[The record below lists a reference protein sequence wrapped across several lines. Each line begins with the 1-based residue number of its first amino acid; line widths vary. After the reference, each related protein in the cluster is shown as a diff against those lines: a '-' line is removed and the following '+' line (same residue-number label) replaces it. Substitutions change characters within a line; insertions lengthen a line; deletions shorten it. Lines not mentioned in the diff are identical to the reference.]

1 MARRTSLPTVWRAA
15 ALLVGSLL
23 VSAGLL
29 SAQDVVRGQSAGA
42 QLVGTKTV
50 SGGFSLGGPI
60 IYTVILTNVGTV
72 DQADNP
78 GREFTDVL
86 PAELTLVSA
95 SATSGTTTSNFS
107 SRTVTWD
114 GSIPAGGSVIITI
127 AATLNVLPINRPISN
142 QGSCSYDSHGIGVND
157 ATCLTDDPRTAAP
170 MDPTTILIIVD
181 PGPDIPALSGAGLAL
196 LCLALAGAALLRLRR
211 RGAV

>member
-15 ALLVGSLL
+15 AFLAGSLL

-29 SAQDVVRGQSAGA
+29 SAQDVLGGESAGA
-42 QLVGTKTV
+42 QLVATKTV
-50 SGGFSLGGPI
+50 SGGFTLGGPVT
-60 IYTVILTNVGTV
+60 YTVILTNAGTL
-72 DQADNP
+72 DQTDNP

-95 SATSGTTTSNFS
+95 SATSGFTASYFA

-127 AATLNVLPINRPISN
+127 TATLNVLPINRPISN

-157 ATCLTDDPRTAAP
+157 ATCLTDDPRTPAP
-170 MDPTTILIIVD
+170 GGPTSILIIVD
-181 PGPDIPALSGAGLAL
+181 PGPDIPALSGTGLVL

-211 RGAV
+211 RRAV

>member
-1 MARRTSLPTVWRAA
+1 MKQRRSFQAA
-15 ALLVGSLL
+15 AFLAGSLL

-29 SAQDVVRGQSAGA
+29 SAQDVLGGQSAGA
-42 QLVGTKTV
+42 QLIGTKTV
-50 SGGFSLGGPI
+50 SGGFTLGGPI
-60 IYTVILTNVGTV
+60 TYTVILTNIGALGQT
-72 DQADNP
+72 DNP
-78 GREFTDVL
+78 GHEFTDVL

-95 SATSGTTTSNFS
+95 TATSGFTVSNFA

-114 GSIPAGGSVIITI
+114 GPIPAGGSVIITI

-157 ATCLTDDPRTAAP
+157 ATCLTDDPRTATP

-196 LCLALAGAALLRLRR
+196 LCLALAGAALLYLRR
-211 RGAV
+211 NGAV